1 MFDSKIIIQTLMSAL
16 VLLVA
21 ILCWPKKNVV
31 TQSNKLDD
39 SKTQIKI
46 VTKKINIRQD
56 ATVESE
62 DLGDVYQ
69 DEIYDVL
76 DYKENG
82 DYYWY
87 KIKTNTDIEGFIASD
102 KTNPYV
108 RLISGI
114 IDLEA
119 PTIIFDK
126 DYLIFENDNIN
137 IDEVQC
143 EDNYSECSLTYEDKG
158 VYLEVTASD
167 ERGNNS
173 TKNINYYKVYDSS
186 SKFLERNTLVNAS
199 YKMDKNGTERDFDV
213 VYTINKTI
221 TSNNKSITYNPV
233 IILFNEDLEVL
244 DTMVIKVN
252 TRDVSSSCINNYNME
267 LKEEYLNSNITS
279 NSKLCVNY
287 NIKDNLNI
295 KYFRIGIEGVENY
308 DNDNNYL
315 ANYYS
320 KIYKW

>member
-1 MFDSKIIIQTLMSAL
+1 MYDSKIIIQSLMSAF

-31 TQSNKLDD
+31 TQSNKIDS

-46 VTKKINIRQD
+46 VTRRINIRKESTID
-56 ATVESE
+56 SE

-76 DYKENG
+76 DYKDNG

-87 KIKTNTDIEGFIASD
+87 KIMTNTGIEGFIASD
-102 KTNPYV
+102 KNDPYV
-108 RLISGI
+108 KLISGI

-119 PTIIFDK
+119 PVILFDK

-137 IDEVQC
+137 IDNVQC
-143 EDNYSECSLTYEDKG
+143 EDNYSECSLTYEDNG
-158 VYLEVTASD
+158 VSLDVTATD
-167 ERGNNS
+167 ERGNTS
-173 TKNINYYKVYDSS
+173 TKSISYYKVYDSS
-186 SKFLERNTLVNAS
+186 SKFLERNSIVNAS
-199 YKMDKNGTERDFDV
+199 YKMNKSGSEREFDV
-213 VYTINKTI
+213 VYTLNKTI
-221 TSNNKSITYNPV
+221 TSNNKSISYNPV
-233 IILFNEDLEVL
+233 IILFNENLEVL
-244 DTMVIKVN
+244 DSMVIKIN
-252 TRDVSSSCINNYNME
+252 TRDVDNTCINDYRMD
-267 LKEEYLNSNITS
+267 LKEEYLDSDITS

-308 DNDNNYL
+308 DNDKNYL